1 VAGIVGVTPDGRI
14 LMNLTGTTIDP
25 KVGTAVHSEGQDRQM
40 TLLAQDLDD
49 GCFCRHVRL
58 EPGRYLAFV
67 RLDERLLDWH
77 WVDVKPKAEVNL
89 TFTIDPEQAGR
100 LEVVLPKEAKEKLR
114 LLPLGADGA
123 LPGGKDAVEWFGDI
137 VKADAPVENGKVRLD
152 GLRPGSYRAVVG
164 AVQKDVTVKAKETAT
179 LDLSAAK

>member
-1 VAGIVGVTPDGRI
+1 
-14 LMNLTGTTIDP
+14 
-25 KVGTAVHSEGQDRQM
+25 
-40 TLLAQDLDD
+40 
-49 GCFCRHVRL
+49 
-58 EPGRYLAFV
+58 
-67 RLDERLLDWH
+67 
-77 WVDVKPKAEVNL
+77 
-89 TFTIDPEQAGR
+89 
-100 LEVVLPKEAKEKLR
+100 
-114 LLPLGADGA
+114 